1 MRCIWDRADPAA
13 DLSLPSA
20 CVQWNGVH
28 GQIANVFMILHVQQ
42 WLHKTLCFYWAL
54 EHKSALSFAIKH
66 VDSRNARPVRS
77 LRYGW
82 SRLSTSTFA
91 WDEEPPWNSSLPSA
105 KCQNQKSFYQFVTC
119 SILWWQVANL
129 HSSMHSAN
137 SLSPTTFCIAQLSG
151 RNTAD
156 SFVHYK
162 VKLKKTLLGWSCSF
176 IFLWDPSASHG
187 WTKMNWLMMPRHS
200 TTYGVCSKPADAYS
214 LCTPW
219 CPWSIDKNHVCST
232 WPKKSTE

>member
-91 WDEEPPWNSSLPSA
+91 WDEEPPWNSSLPSTVQRTFLKWNIWA
-105 KCQNQKSFYQFVTC
+105 QARMSRDILMALSSPCQWNQ
-119 SILWWQVANL
+119 
-129 HSSMHSAN
+129 
-137 SLSPTTFCIAQLSG
+137 
-151 RNTAD
+151 
-156 SFVHYK
+156 
-162 VKLKKTLLGWSCSF
+162 
-176 IFLWDPSASHG
+176 DPSG
-187 WTKMNWLMMPRHS
+187 S
-200 TTYGVCSKPADAYS
+200 TARSRQTNVRDRPQKWYCE
-214 LCTPW
+214 
-219 CPWSIDKNHVCST
+219 IIF
-232 WPKKSTE
+232 